1 MVEVSGICSHPSL
14 NYKVESNAC
23 CCSPGFLFS
32 MTFKTWPRYHPQW
45 ASIPTSNPIKIISH
59 GHAQVVLGIID
70 STINTAD
77 HKGRGTGVFA
87 HVLHSL
93 FKSVPKTR
101 EFHKSFNQTYIKAL
115 SGFSTVLGQHVTLAA
130 DNDPCS
136 LMEWDLRGGQCY
148 RTQHT
153 DYFKMNVWCCGIYH
167 PTLFQSLCY
176 LMYFASY
183 MHSIQR
189 GKKTDLV

>member
-101 EFHKSFNQTYIKAL
+101 EVHKSFNQTYIKAL
-115 SGFSTVLGQHVTLAA
+115 SGFSTVLVQTC
-130 DNDPCS
+130 DPGS
-136 LMEWDLRGGQCY
+136 WQWPML
-148 RTQHT
+148 T
-153 DYFKMNVWCCGIYH
+153 DGMRFERWAVLQN
-167 PTLFQSLCY
+167 PTHWLF
-176 LMYFASY
+176 
-183 MHSIQR
+183 
-189 GKKTDLV
+189 